1 MVYDDCTINSFYNL
15 KSIRNSD
22 IYWKRGRSYWYF
34 IWNCW
39 RISNSLESINNTKNI
54 VEKSK
59 EKSQFENLTDD
70 VLFVAAISA
79 VIAPS
84 VKTGLS
90 VFSSTTIGGINFTS
104 TAAERMANPARY
116 VSVSILKM
124 AIEYGTQ
131 SPDPQGSNAI
141 MYTIQMYRNNVE
153 YTLEV
158 LFDKVSNTIY
168 HFMYYH

>member
-1 MVYDDCTINSFYNL
+1 
-15 KSIRNSD
+15 
-22 IYWKRGRSYWYF
+22 
-34 IWNCW
+34 
-39 RISNSLESINNTKNI
+39 
-54 VEKSK
+54 
-59 EKSQFENLTDD
+59 
-70 VLFVAAISA
+70 
-79 VIAPS
+79 
-84 VKTGLS
+84 
-90 VFSSTTIGGINFTS
+90 
-104 TAAERMANPARY
+104 MANPARY